1 MTPSLRSKVLPAI
14 MLGIVFTFSNCKKT
28 DPAPADE
35 NELITTVKLKFTDG
49 TTVQTFQWQDL
60 DGDGGKAPTIQ
71 NVALKINKTY
81 KLDIELL
88 DESKTPLVDQT
99 KEIVEKKDEHL
110 FVFTPTPSNL
120 LTYTYGDKDTK
131 NFPIGLTG
139 SMRTTVA
146 GTGTLRVVLRHQPPV
161 NGMAQK
167 NGTATPGSSD
177 VDITFNVAVTN

>member
-1 MTPSLRSKVLPAI
+1 MIHLRFSSLLTLLI
-14 MLGIVFTFSNCKKT
+14 GIVFSFSSCIKSE
-28 DPAPADE
+28 PAPADE
-35 NELITTVKLKFTDG
+35 NELITTVRLKFTDG
-49 TTVQTFQWQDL
+49 SSVQTFQWQDL

>member
-1 MTPSLRSKVLPAI
+1 MTHLRLSIVLT
-14 MLGIVFTFSNCKKT
+14 LLVGITGTFSGCKKD
-28 DPAPADE
+28 DPAPEDE
-35 NELITTVKLKFTDG
+35 NELITTVRLKFTDG
-49 TTVQTFQWQDL
+49 TNVQTFQWQDP

-81 KLDIELL
+81 KLDVELL
-88 DESKTPLVDQT
+88 DESKMPIVDQT
-99 KEIVEKKDEHL
+99 KEITEKKDEHL
-110 FVFTPTPSNL
+110 FVFTPAPANL

-139 SMRTTVA
+139 SVKTTAA
-146 GTGTLRVVLRHQPPV
+146 GTGTLKVVLRHQPPV

>member
-1 MTPSLRSKVLPAI
+1 MNRFNFLLLISLTSALFFQACI
-14 MLGIVFTFSNCKKT
+14 KT
-28 DPAPADE
+28 NPAPADE

-49 TTVQTFQWQDL
+49 GSVQTFQWQDL

-88 DESKTPLVDQT
+88 DESKTPAKDITSEVREEQ
-99 KEIVEKKDEHL
+99 DEHL
-110 FVFTPTPSNL
+110 LVFTPTPSNL
-120 LTYTYGDKDTK
+120 LTYTYGDKDSK

-139 SMRTTVA
+139 NVKTTAA

-167 NGTATPGSSD
+167 NGTPIPGSSD
-177 VDITFNVAVTN
+177 VDVTFNIAVTN